1 MNAEAFV
8 DHLTS
13 LPASNSPRRTAREV
27 LEWIDVR
34 LASAGADA
42 ATTIFT
48 KPWEDAGKDAGLT
61 NNQTPEVAE
70 VFYFMRRASERIEG
84 LSPQAI
90 VSILSCTLP
99 LRAHPER
106 AVFVVAAERQLLA
119 LGEDRVEDI
128 MRGLR

>member
-1 MNAEAFV
+1 MNAKAFV

-13 LPASNSPRRTAREV
+13 LPSSNAPRRTAREV

-48 KPWEDAGKDAGLT
+48 KPWEQAGKDAGLSAH
-61 NNQTPEVAE
+61 QTPEVAE
-70 VFYFMRRASERIEG
+70 VFDFMREAAERIAE

-99 LRAHPER
+99 LRAHQER
-106 AVFVVAAERQLLA
+106 AVLVVAAERQLLA
-119 LGEDRVEDI
+119 LGEDRLEDI